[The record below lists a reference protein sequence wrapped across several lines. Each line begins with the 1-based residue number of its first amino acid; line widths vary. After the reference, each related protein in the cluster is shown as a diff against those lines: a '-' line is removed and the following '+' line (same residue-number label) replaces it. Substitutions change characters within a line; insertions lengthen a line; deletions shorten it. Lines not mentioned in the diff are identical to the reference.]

1 MKFEIAVDAKKH
13 DEFVNK
19 SPLNH
24 LLQSSTWAKVKDNW
38 ASEIVGVTDDSGEL
52 IASSLVLIKKLPLG
66 FTMFYTPRGPIMD
79 YKNAALVTFF
89 FDNLKK
95 FAKKQH
101 ALFIKIDPAILY
113 RTSKFGSKETAEI
126 IPESLEIIKNIKTAG
141 GDHLG
146 FNMVMGETIQPR
158 FQANEPLRTA
168 DEMDKIYP
176 KHAKRIMKD
185 AVNRGVVGRRVGMEK
200 LQNFSD
206 VVSMTESRKGVALR
220 NSEYFK
226 QLMTLY
232 GEDAYLHLAEVNLK
246 KKYAELQAQHAQIE
260 KDIAETPENQKKR
273 FNRLNDQ
280 KKSTEKYLKEFE
292 NYDTQT
298 DDTTVIAGILSIK
311 FGDTME
317 MLYAG
322 MNDDFKKFYPQYLLY
337 PQVFAESFA
346 DGANW
351 ANMGGVEG
359 DLEDGLSK
367 FKSNFNPDIQE
378 LIGEFNI
385 PVNKVL
391 YRLSNL
397 AYKLRKK
404 MR

>member
-1 MKFEIAVDAKKH
+1 MKFQTAVPAAEH
-13 DEFVNK
+13 DEFVGKN
-19 SPLNH
+19 PLNH

-38 ASEIVGVTDDSGEL
+38 DSKIVGVRDNSGNL
-52 IASSLVLIKKLPLG
+52 LASSLVLIKKLPLG

-79 YKNAALVTFF
+79 YENVELVTFF

-95 FAKKQH
+95 FAKKH
-101 ALFIKIDPAILY
+101 RALFIKSDPAVIY
-113 RTSKFGSKETAEI
+113 RTSKFGQKEVAEI
-126 IPESLEIIKNIKTAG
+126 TPESLEIINNIKASG
-141 GDHLG
+141 GQHVG
-146 FNMVMGETIQPR
+146 FNLTMSETIQPR
-158 FQANEPLRTA
+158 FQSNEPLN
-168 DEMDKIYP
+168 EKMDLIYP

-185 AVNRGVVGRRVGMEK
+185 AVNRGVTGRRVGLDK
-200 LQNFSD
+200 VQAFSD

-220 NSEYFK
+220 NHDYFE

-246 KKYAELQAQHAQIE
+246 EKYAALQAQFVQLE
-260 KDIAETPENQKKR
+260 KDIAATPENQKKR

-280 KKSTEKYLKEFE
+280 KKSTEKYLKEFAD
-292 NYDTQT
+292 YDTT
-298 DDTTVIAGILSIK
+298 SDKATVIAGILSIK

-337 PQVFAESFA
+337 PKAFDDAFAS
-346 DGANW
+346 GAHW

-359 DLEDGLSK
+359 DLADGLSK

-378 LIGEFNI
+378 LIGEFNF
-385 PVNKVL
+385 PVNKL
-391 YRLSNL
+391 FYGLSNY
-397 AYKLRKK
+397 AYKFRKK

>member
-1 MKFEIAVDAKKH
+1 MKFNTADDAKAH
-13 DEFVNK
+13 DEFVK
-19 SPLNH
+19 QSPLNH
-24 LLQSSTWAKVKDNW
+24 LLQSSTWAEVKDNW
-38 ASEIVGVTDDSGEL
+38 ASQIVGVTDDAGNL

-79 YKNAALVTFF
+79 YENAELVSFF
-89 FDNLKK
+89 FDQLKK
-95 FAKKQH
+95 MAKKQK

-113 RTSKFGSKETAEI
+113 RTSKFGQKEDSDILPGAVTM
-126 IPESLEIIKNIKTAG
+126 LNNIKAAG
-141 GDHLG
+141 AEHLG
-146 FNMVMGETIQPR
+146 FNQVMSETIQPR
-158 FQANEPLRTA
+158 YQANEPLVSDMTT
-168 DEMDKIYP
+168 IYP

-185 AVNRGVVGRRVGMEK
+185 AINRGVTGRRVGIDHLDK
-200 LQNFSD
+200 FSE

-220 NSEYFK
+220 NRDYFE

-246 KKYAELQAQHAQIE
+246 EKYAELQAQQAQIE

-280 KKSTEKYLKEFE
+280 KKSVEKYLKEFAD
-292 NYDTQT
+292 YDTESA
-298 DDTTVIAGILSIK
+298 DSTVIAGILSIK

-322 MNDDFKKFYPQYLLY
+322 MNDAFKKFYPQYLLY
-337 PQVFAESFA
+337 PQAFDDAFAA
-346 DGANW
+346 GAKW

-359 DLEDGLSK
+359 DLNDGLSK

-378 LIGEFNI
+378 LVGEFNI
-385 PVNKVL
+385 PVNGLL
-391 YRLSNL
+391 YSLSNL
-397 AYKLRKK
+397 AYKFRKK
-404 MR
+404 MK